1 MLQAKGMVSKEEP
14 KVENA
19 ESVKDQVVEEVKAK
33 AEKPKAT
40 TKK

>member
-1 MLQAKGMVSKEEP
+1 MVSKEES

-19 ESVKDQVVEEVKAK
+19 DAIKEQVVEEVKAK
-33 AEKPKAT
+33 KQATPK